1 MTESSPVFAC
11 ARCQPHACGEQRAF
25 SLLEVIVAIAILGLG
40 LTSILSAQAGLFSS
54 SLRGANMTR
63 ASNLARCKMSEVELK
78 LLRDGFPL
86 TDQKDDGHCCE
97 NEDDDGFTCKW
108 MIETIKLPEMG
119 SMDGGVDGGGLFG
132 SATGSGL
139 NLGGGL
145 KMDGGFNPSNTSG
158 LNAFSVLGGAIPG
171 MGPGGSSDPFGSSS
185 SSSGPGLGGIAS
197 MALTMVYPSVK
208 PMLEASIRR
217 VTVAVKWHEGR
228 NERSFDVAQ
237 YLTNPQQGG
246 LLPGMPGFMPSAE
259 DLAKMAPG
267 AGTTTPTATAT
278 PGVQK

>member
-1 MTESSPVFAC
+1 MPVVVAGG
-11 ARCQPHACGEQRAF
+11 AGAERLRIPDQRGF

-54 SLRGANMTR
+54 SARGAHMTR

-78 LLRDGFPL
+78 LMRQGFPL
-86 TDQKDDGHCCE
+86 TDLKDDGHCCE

-108 MIETIKLPEMG
+108 TVETIKLPQMG
-119 SMDGGVDGGGLFG
+119 SMDGGVDGGGMFGGVTG
-132 SATGSGL
+132 SAL

-158 LNAFSVLGGAIPG
+158 LNSFSMLGGAIPG

-185 SSSGPGLGGIAS
+185 SKGPGLGGIAS
-197 MALTMVYPSVK
+197 MALTMVYPTVK

-217 VTVAVKWHEGR
+217 VSISVKWHEGR

-246 LLPGMPGFMPSAE
+246 LLPGMPGFIPPA
-259 DLAKMAPG
+259 DQLFPGAPG
-267 AGTTTPTATAT
+267 GVGTSAATQTSKQLGA
-278 PGVQK
+278 K

>member
-1 MTESSPVFAC
+1 MTRRSRIAKRAKRRPAAS
-11 ARCQPHACGEQRAF
+11 QGQRGF

-54 SLRGANMTR
+54 SARGANMTR
-63 ASNLARCKMSEVELK
+63 ASNLARCKMSEVEQK

-108 MIETIKLPEMG
+108 TVETVKLPEMG
-119 SMDGGVDGGGLFG
+119 SMDGGVDGGGMFG
-132 SATGSGL
+132 GVTGSGL

-145 KMDGGFNPSNTSG
+145 KTDGGFNPSNTSG

-171 MGPGGSSDPFGSSS
+171 MGTSGSSGPLGSGA
-185 SSSGPGLGGIAS
+185 SSGPGLGGIAS
-197 MALTMVYPSVK
+197 MALTMVYPTMK
-208 PMLEASIRR
+208 PLLEASIRR
-217 VTVAVKWHEGR
+217 VSVSVKWHEGR

-246 LLPGMPGFMPSAE
+246 LLPGMPGFIPSAE
-259 DLAKMAPG
+259 QLLGMPTGAATGAP
-267 AGTTTPTATAT
+267 AATVPT
-278 PGVQK
+278 GGK